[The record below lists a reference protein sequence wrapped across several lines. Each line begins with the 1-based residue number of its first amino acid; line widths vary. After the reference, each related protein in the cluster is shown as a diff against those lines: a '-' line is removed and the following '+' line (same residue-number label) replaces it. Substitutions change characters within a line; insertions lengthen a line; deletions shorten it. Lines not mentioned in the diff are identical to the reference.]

1 MIGKVTKGEDFDG
14 ILRYITSKPGAEY
27 IGGNMLRTTRAELV
41 QEFNAVARASHR
53 VRLPV
58 AHFSL
63 SPHPSEKLDNETALS
78 FAQEYLNRIGFE
90 ECQWVLY
97 RHNDTKTPDNLER
110 PHFHIVANRVRM
122 TDGKAV
128 SSWQDWRRSERAL
141 RELEREF
148 ALIQVQPSWETDR
161 RAPSTGQQ
169 RRIKREKEKYEAG
182 IRPNPP
188 EQSIK
193 AQLQEIIDRV
203 TADKP
208 TLAVVISRLQ
218 KAGVEV
224 KTGFTRTGKPKG
236 ISYELQGVA
245 FAGNQLGKAYSF
257 TGLQQHRGVQYNKS
271 DNPLIEE
278 LVTQFAGS
286 TTRRTETPPK
296 SDSDSIIGQEG
307 EATSTS
313 VSTIQ
318 QERTQ
323 FVARVLRDLLA
334 RSKASKLEGKN
345 YKGEWSNGQLS
356 LFSSQDSSEI
366 MRAKPQDDGWEAI
379 ASVLTEQH
387 LRDFQLIEQ
396 ELLKSKTKPKSTQ
409 RHERSLELD

>member
-1 MIGKVTKGEDFDG
+1 MIGKITKGEDFDG
-14 ILRYITSKPGAEY
+14 ILRYITSKPEAEY
-27 IGGNMLRTTRAELV
+27 IGSNMLATTRSELV
-41 QEFNAVARASHR
+41 QEFYAVARASHR

-78 FAQEYLNRIGFE
+78 LAQEYLNRIGFE

-122 TDGKAV
+122 TDGRAV

-141 RELEREF
+141 RKLEREF
-148 ALIQVQPSWETDR
+148 ELIQVQPSWETDR

-169 RRIKREKEKYEAG
+169 RRIRREKEKYETG
-182 IRPNPP
+182 IQPKPP

-193 AQLQEIIDRV
+193 VQLQEIIDRV
-203 TADKP
+203 TTDKP

-236 ISYELQGVA
+236 ISYQLKGVA

-257 TGLQQHRGVQYNKS
+257 TGLQKHRGVQYNRS
-271 DNPLIEE
+271 DNSLIEE
-278 LVTQFAGS
+278 LLTYSPVYKTG
-286 TTRRTETPPK
+286 
-296 SDSDSIIGQEG
+296 DSQ
-307 EATSTS
+307 
-313 VSTIQ
+313 VKQ
-318 QERTQ
+318 
-323 FVARVLRDLLA
+323 
-334 RSKASKLEGKN
+334 
-345 YKGEWSNGQLS
+345 
-356 LFSSQDSSEI
+356 
-366 MRAKPQDDGWEAI
+366 
-379 ASVLTEQH
+379 
-387 LRDFQLIEQ
+387 
-396 ELLKSKTKPKSTQ
+396 
-409 RHERSLELD
+409 